1 MSTLASVIEYGAES
15 AIPSASIP
23 GRIYYTNDT
32 FQIFRDN
39 GASWDNVTPS
49 TDAATISAIQQEKYV
64 YAADTG
70 VANAM
75 VVSQS
80 PAPTIVAGSIIVV
93 KAAAANTGATTISV
107 NSTPAVAVTKSGAT
121 PLTGGEIH
129 SGQIIALVSDGV
141 QYQILSGSGSGGG
154 VTSAALSMP
163 GEFSVSGSPITGSG
177 TFTVT
182 KATETK
188 NTVYAG
194 PVSGVDA
201 VPTFRAI
208 DSSDL
213 PVATD
218 SVLGAVK
225 PDGTIITVSSG
236 AITVA
241 KATASAFGVVEVD
254 NTTITETAGV
264 ISAVAAAPSGSAGG
278 DLSGSYPNPTVAQIN
293 GAAVPVSAKVAGTNA
308 SKQVVS
314 ASSSDVQS
322 VIGSGVYDVSGAA
335 ATAQSNAETFAADAS
350 NLSSGTV
357 DAARLPIATTLAL
370 GAVKPD
376 GTTIDITAGGIISA
390 ANTGTVT
397 SVGLSMPG
405 EFSVSG
411 SPVTGSG
418 TITVSK
424 AVESKNKVYSGPVS
438 GVDAVPAFRAIDPA
452 DLPIATAAA
461 LGAVEVDGTTINVTG
476 GGVISAAHTGTVTSV
491 ALSMPGEFSV
501 SGSPVTSSGTFTVTK
516 ANETANTLYAGPA
529 SGAAT
534 APTFRT
540 LVPADLPIATT
551 STLGAVE
558 ADGTTIAIT
567 GGGVISA
574 VGSSGVGG
582 TAVKTVSYTA
592 ATGDSG
598 KNIVFESVS
607 NVSLT
612 LPATPP
618 AATWNIRVQ
627 NIGPGTLTIIPNGL
641 AIDGLIDNLTITTGM
656 GVYISTD
663 NSNYFTSRGAVATSS
678 VSSPVFVQYATA
690 NATGVSTT
698 NDVSPGSTLIL
709 ELFHHDS
716 GSPSPSDNQGNV
728 WTLVTSQLISG
739 GYDYSVYVAVN
750 VVGGPLTVAAGTLFS
765 AVTVYEYSG
774 VGSVDVSSSAQNA
787 SGGGTVSLSTGA
799 VTTTAVNDLVHV
811 SAATRFAFGGS
822 GSATFSETNGYTN
835 IVTNNS
841 IAGAPVLAYAS
852 WYGTKVSIGSISDTI
867 TYVSTTNT
875 NAVYASIVCLK
886 AAAASG
892 LSEGSVIAVG
902 SAGQLEGLAAGTN
915 GYILTSNGPL
925 AMPSYQTPVP
935 VFPAE
940 TANTVLAGPASG
952 SAAVPTFRALVAAD
966 LPVATSSG
974 FGSVKPDNTSI
985 TISAGVISAVS
996 GGGGGGGFVLSSTLS
1011 SPASTITIS
1020 SIPNTAHII
1029 EIQFSGLM
1037 VSGASLSNL
1046 KLQFNGDTGSNY
1058 GFQGTKALVGSSFN
1072 LNSSGQTGLSVIDNL
1087 GSVGG
1092 PVPIDVA
1099 TVTVPNYA
1107 GTTLPKGV
1115 TSLGFGSQSNANSF
1129 MASDMSGYW
1138 NSTAAINS
1146 ITFSNNASNNFAIG
1160 TSVTVFGR

>member
-141 QYQILSGSGSGGG
+141 QYQILSGSG

-163 GEFSVSGSPITGSG
+163 GEFSVGGSPITGSG

-357 DAARLPIATTLAL
+357 DAARLPIATT
-370 GAVKPD
+370 
-376 GTTIDITAGGIISA
+376 
-390 ANTGTVT
+390 
-397 SVGLSMPG
+397 
-405 EFSVSG
+405 
-411 SPVTGSG
+411 
-418 TITVSK
+418 
-424 AVESKNKVYSGPVS
+424 
-438 GVDAVPAFRAIDPA
+438 
-452 DLPIATAAA
+452 
-461 LGAVEVDGTTINVTG
+461 
-476 GGVISAAHTGTVTSV
+476 
-491 ALSMPGEFSV
+491 
-501 SGSPVTSSGTFTVTK
+501 
-516 ANETANTLYAGPA
+516 
-529 SGAAT
+529 
-534 APTFRT
+534 
-540 LVPADLPIATT
+540 

-592 ATGDSG
+592 VTGDSG

-739 GYDYSVYVAVN
+739 EYDYSVYVAVN

-811 SAATRFAFGGS
+811 SAATRFASVGS

-867 TYVSTTNT
+867 TYVSTTTT

-902 SAGQLEGLAAGTN
+902 SAGQLEGLAFGTN
-915 GYILTSNGPL
+915 GYVLTSNGPL

-935 VFPAE
+935 VFPAK

-996 GGGGGGGFVLSSTLS
+996 GGGGGFVLSSTLS

>member
-1 MSTLASVIEYGAES
+1 
-15 AIPSASIP
+15 
-23 GRIYYTNDT
+23 
-32 FQIFRDN
+32 
-39 GASWDNVTPS
+39 
-49 TDAATISAIQQEKYV
+49 
-64 YAADTG
+64 
-70 VANAM
+70 
-75 VVSQS
+75 
-80 PAPTIVAGSIIVV
+80 
-93 KAAAANTGATTISV
+93 
-107 NSTPAVAVTKSGAT
+107 
-121 PLTGGEIH
+121 
-129 SGQIIALVSDGV
+129 
-141 QYQILSGSGSGGG
+141 
-154 VTSAALSMP
+154 
-163 GEFSVSGSPITGSG
+163 
-177 TFTVT
+177 
-182 KATETK
+182 
-188 NTVYAG
+188 
-194 PVSGVDA
+194 

-582 TAVKTVSYTA
+582 TAVKTVNYTA
-592 ATGDSG
+592 VTGDSG

-739 GYDYSVYVAVN
+739 EYYDYSVYVAVN

-811 SAATRFAFGGS
+811 SAATRFAEVGS

-867 TYVSTTNT
+867 TYVSTTTT

-915 GYILTSNGPL
+915 GYVLTSNGPL

-996 GGGGGGGFVLSSTLS
+996 GGGGGFVLSSTLS

>member
-163 GEFSVSGSPITGSG
+163 GEFSVGGSPITGSG

-376 GTTIDITAGGIISA
+376 GTTIDIT
-390 ANTGTVT
+390 V
-397 SVGLSMPG
+397 
-405 EFSVSG
+405 
-411 SPVTGSG
+411 
-418 TITVSK
+418 
-424 AVESKNKVYSGPVS
+424 
-438 GVDAVPAFRAIDPA
+438 
-452 DLPIATAAA
+452 
-461 LGAVEVDGTTINVTG
+461 
-476 GGVISAAHTGTVTSV
+476 
-491 ALSMPGEFSV
+491 
-501 SGSPVTSSGTFTVTK
+501 
-516 ANETANTLYAGPA
+516 
-529 SGAAT
+529 
-534 APTFRT
+534 
-540 LVPADLPIATT
+540 
-551 STLGAVE
+551 
-558 ADGTTIAIT
+558 
-567 GGGVISA
+567 GGVISA

-582 TAVKTVSYTA
+582 TAVKIVSYTA
-592 ATGDSG
+592 VTGDSG

-739 GYDYSVYVAVN
+739 EYDYSVYVAVN

-867 TYVSTTNT
+867 TYVSTTTT

-915 GYILTSNGPL
+915 GYVLTSNGPL

-935 VFPAE
+935 VFPAK

-996 GGGGGGGFVLSSTLS
+996 GGGGGFVLSSTLS

-1146 ITFSNNASNNFAIG
+1146 ITFSNSASNNFAIG

>member
-177 TFTVT
+177 TFTVTKATETKNTVYAGPVSGVDAVPTFRGVDPADLPIATTLALGVVKPDGTTIDITAGGVISTANTGTVTSVGLSMPGEFSVSGSPITSNGTLTVT

-390 ANTGTVT
+390 ANAGTVT
-397 SVGLSMPG
+397 SVALSVPS

-418 TITVSK
+418 TLTFSKVSQ
-424 AVESKNKVYSGPVS
+424 VKNKVYAGPVS
-438 GVDAVPAFRAIDPA
+438 GVDADPTFRVIDPA
-452 DLPIATAAA
+452 DLP
-461 LGAVEVDGTTINVTG
+461 
-476 GGVISAAHTGTVTSV
+476 
-491 ALSMPGEFSV
+491 
-501 SGSPVTSSGTFTVTK
+501 K
-516 ANETANTLYAGPA
+516 
-529 SGAAT
+529 
-534 APTFRT
+534 
-540 LVPADLPIATT
+540 ATT

-592 ATGDSG
+592 VTGDSG
-598 KNIVFESVS
+598 KNIVFESVA

-690 NATGVSTT
+690 DATGVSTT

-739 GYDYSVYVAVN
+739 EYDYSVYVAVN

-811 SAATRFAFGGS
+811 SAATRFAEVGS

-867 TYVSTTNT
+867 TYVSTTTT

-915 GYILTSNGPL
+915 GYVLTSNGPL

-996 GGGGGGGFVLSSTLS
+996 GGGGGFVLSSTLS

>member
-163 GEFSVSGSPITGSG
+163 GEFSVGGSPITGSG

-592 ATGDSG
+592 VTGDSG

-728 WTLVTSQLISG
+728 WTLVTSQLLSG
-739 GYDYSVYVAVN
+739 EYDYSVYVAVN

-811 SAATRFAFGGS
+811 SAATRFALVGS

-867 TYVSTTNT
+867 TYVSTTTT

-915 GYILTSNGPL
+915 GYVLTSNGPL
-925 AMPSYQTPVP
+925 AMPSYQTPAP
-935 VFPAE
+935 VFPAK

-996 GGGGGGGFVLSSTLS
+996 GGGGGFVLSSTLS

>member
-1 MSTLASVIEYGAES
+1 
-15 AIPSASIP
+15 
-23 GRIYYTNDT
+23 
-32 FQIFRDN
+32 
-39 GASWDNVTPS
+39 
-49 TDAATISAIQQEKYV
+49 
-64 YAADTG
+64 
-70 VANAM
+70 
-75 VVSQS
+75 
-80 PAPTIVAGSIIVV
+80 
-93 KAAAANTGATTISV
+93 
-107 NSTPAVAVTKSGAT
+107 
-121 PLTGGEIH
+121 
-129 SGQIIALVSDGV
+129 
-141 QYQILSGSGSGGG
+141 
-154 VTSAALSMP
+154 
-163 GEFSVSGSPITGSG
+163 
-177 TFTVT
+177 
-182 KATETK
+182 
-188 NTVYAG
+188 
-194 PVSGVDA
+194 
-201 VPTFRAI
+201 
-208 DSSDL
+208 
-213 PVATD
+213 
-218 SVLGAVK
+218 
-225 PDGTIITVSSG
+225 
-236 AITVA
+236 
-241 KATASAFGVVEVD
+241 
-254 NTTITETAGV
+254 
-264 ISAVAAAPSGSAGG
+264 
-278 DLSGSYPNPTVAQIN
+278 
-293 GAAVPVSAKVAGTNA
+293 
-308 SKQVVS
+308 
-314 ASSSDVQS
+314 
-322 VIGSGVYDVSGAA
+322 
-335 ATAQSNAETFAADAS
+335 
-350 NLSSGTV
+350 
-357 DAARLPIATTLAL
+357 
-370 GAVKPD
+370 
-376 GTTIDITAGGIISA
+376 
-390 ANTGTVT
+390 
-397 SVGLSMPG
+397 
-405 EFSVSG
+405 
-411 SPVTGSG
+411 
-418 TITVSK
+418 
-424 AVESKNKVYSGPVS
+424 
-438 GVDAVPAFRAIDPA
+438 
-452 DLPIATAAA
+452 
-461 LGAVEVDGTTINVTG
+461 
-476 GGVISAAHTGTVTSV
+476 
-491 ALSMPGEFSV
+491 
-501 SGSPVTSSGTFTVTK
+501 
-516 ANETANTLYAGPA
+516 
-529 SGAAT
+529 
-534 APTFRT
+534 
-540 LVPADLPIATT
+540 
-551 STLGAVE
+551 
-558 ADGTTIAIT
+558 
-567 GGGVISA
+567 
-574 VGSSGVGG
+574 
-582 TAVKTVSYTA
+582 
-592 ATGDSG
+592 
-598 KNIVFESVS
+598 
-607 NVSLT
+607 
-612 LPATPP
+612 
-618 AATWNIRVQ
+618 
-627 NIGPGTLTIIPNGL
+627 
-641 AIDGLIDNLTITTGM
+641 M

-739 GYDYSVYVAVN
+739 EYDYSVYVAVN

-811 SAATRFAFGGS
+811 SAATRFAEVGS

-867 TYVSTTNT
+867 TYVSTTTT

-915 GYILTSNGPL
+915 GYVLTSNGPL

-996 GGGGGGGFVLSSTLS
+996 GGGGGFVLSSTLS

>member
-163 GEFSVSGSPITGSG
+163 GEFSVGGSPITGSG
-177 TFTVT
+177 TFTVTKATETKNTVYAGPVSGVDAVPTFRGVDPADLPIATTLALGVVKPDGTTIDITAGGVISTANTGTVTSVGLSMPGEFSVSGSPITSNGTLTVT

-376 GTTIDITAGGIISA
+376 GTTIDIT
-390 ANTGTVT
+390 V
-397 SVGLSMPG
+397 
-405 EFSVSG
+405 
-411 SPVTGSG
+411 
-418 TITVSK
+418 
-424 AVESKNKVYSGPVS
+424 
-438 GVDAVPAFRAIDPA
+438 
-452 DLPIATAAA
+452 
-461 LGAVEVDGTTINVTG
+461 
-476 GGVISAAHTGTVTSV
+476 
-491 ALSMPGEFSV
+491 
-501 SGSPVTSSGTFTVTK
+501 
-516 ANETANTLYAGPA
+516 
-529 SGAAT
+529 
-534 APTFRT
+534 
-540 LVPADLPIATT
+540 
-551 STLGAVE
+551 
-558 ADGTTIAIT
+558 
-567 GGGVISA
+567 GGVISA

-582 TAVKTVSYTA
+582 TAVKTVNYTA
-592 ATGDSG
+592 VTGDSG

-739 GYDYSVYVAVN
+739 EYDYSVYVAVN

-811 SAATRFAFGGS
+811 SAATRFAEVGS

-867 TYVSTTNT
+867 TYVSTTTT

-915 GYILTSNGPL
+915 GYVLTSNGPL

-996 GGGGGGGFVLSSTLS
+996 GGGGGFVLSSTLS